1 MAIEIRTVMPIDY
14 KQLVDLMK
22 DLGYPTTVEKLTER
36 FDIINNH
43 EDYKALVA
51 IEGDNVIGFAGMCK
65 ALAFEFDGIYV
76 RLLAFVV
83 KSNQREKGVGKMLL
97 NACEQWAIEI
107 SAKTIT
113 LNSGNRKEREIAH
126 SFYKR
131 NGFEGKSTGF
141 IKKLI

>member
-14 KQLVDLMK
+14 EQLVELMG
-22 DLGYPTTVEKLTER
+22 DLGYPTTFEKLMKR
-36 FDIINNH
+36 FEVIEKH

-51 IEGDNVIGFAGMCK
+51 VEGNNVVGFAGMCK

-107 SAKTIT
+107 GAKTIT
-113 LNSGNRKEREIAH
+113 LNSGNREEREVAH
-126 SFYKR
+126 LFYKR

-141 IKKLI
+141 IKKLN

>member
-36 FDIINNH
+36 FDIIKNH

-51 IEGDNVIGFAGMCK
+51 IEGNNVIGFAGMCK